1 MKPGKDKYP
10 GLPRAKLGPDPGSP
24 EAEPVHITGL
34 LWTSQ
39 MSTHPSEQGKLT
51 MLDEDNIR

>member
-24 EAEPVHITGL
+24 EAEPVYITGL
-34 LWTSQ
+34 L
-39 MSTHPSEQGKLT
+39 
-51 MLDEDNIR
+51 